1 MNPSESVTR
10 RDILKAAALGAA
22 AWPFLASSAVA
33 AEKKKAG
40 KSKQEGPVEAAEP
53 RSKPSA
59 DGRENGL
66 RLGIATYSLRNMS
79 VDDAIATFPVFR
91 IVNAGVF
98 RNHIPWGGTVDEVRA
113 AAAKFKAAGL
123 AITGSGV
130 IPLPDNEAEVR
141 KAFENAKA
149 GELQTM
155 VCKPAKSA
163 LKLVEKYAKQFDQKL
178 AIHNHGPEDKDYPT
192 SKEAWDAIRS
202 LDSRIGLCV
211 DVGHTARTGADPV
224 TQIREYASRVYDVHM
239 KDSIAIPGAQRDVPI
254 EVGAGRMDI
263 PAILRALLAIK
274 YNGVVSFEYEKI
286 AGNPVTGLAE
296 SIGYVR
302 GVLASLARQR
312 S

>member
-1 MNPSESVTR
+1 MNPAEHLTR
-10 RDILKAAALGAA
+10 REILKTVAAGAA
-22 AWPFLASSAVA
+22 AWPLLASSAAA
-33 AEKKKAG
+33 AEKKKSG
-40 KSKQEGPVEAAEP
+40 KAKQEEPVRTAEP
-53 RSKPSA
+53 LSKPSP

-66 RLGIATYSLRNMS
+66 RLGIATYSLRNLS
-79 VDDAIATFPVFR
+79 VDDAIAAFPVFR

-130 IPLPDNEAEVR
+130 IPLPDNEAEIR

-163 LKLVEKYAKQFDQKL
+163 LKLVEKYAKQYDQKL

-192 SKEAWDAIRS
+192 SKEAWDVIRS

-211 DVGHTARTGADPV
+211 DVGHTARTGVDPV

-239 KDSIAIPGAQRDVPI
+239 KDSVAITGAARDVPI

-302 GVLASLARQR
+302 GVLAALAR
-312 S
+312 